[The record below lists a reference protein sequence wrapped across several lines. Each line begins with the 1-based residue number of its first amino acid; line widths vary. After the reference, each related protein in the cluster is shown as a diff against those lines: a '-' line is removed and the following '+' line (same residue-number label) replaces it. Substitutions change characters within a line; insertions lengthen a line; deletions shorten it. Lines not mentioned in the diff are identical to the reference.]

1 MSPLKLIKLKK
12 GHRPQIK
19 ITTKLES
26 FYSRII
32 NQKVDLNEYKTKVNS
47 DYKSVMGTLK
57 VAKSLKQR
65 VLDISKLNNQITKI
79 SSINKLNKGQ
89 ITEIQST
96 NVKELKSDLNNISIA
111 KKDQFLRN
119 LAFKRQKQMSTKQNL
134 TYLQRRFE
142 KSIIGKYFHS
152 ISKFDQEIV
161 QFQNIVYNF
170 NNNNKNLKK
179 DSILENLFL
188 L

>member
-26 FYSRII
+26 FYSRFI

-79 SSINKLNKGQ
+79 SSINKF
-89 ITEIQST
+89 S
-96 NVKELKSDLNNISIA
+96 SI
-111 KKDQFLRN
+111 F
-119 LAFKRQKQMSTKQNL
+119 
-134 TYLQRRFE
+134 YLF
-142 KSIIGKYFHS
+142 
-152 ISKFDQEIV
+152 SKFSSI
-161 QFQNIVYNF
+161 FS
-170 NNNNKNLKK
+170 
-179 DSILENLFL
+179 SILQLKCHHFVFIVL
-188 L
+188 TCLSLVQIPVFFDWFKKSKQSKT